1 MDLYE
6 ALRTRRSIRKYTEE
20 PVSDEDLHL
29 LLEMAMLA
37 PSACNEQPWHF
48 VILRDAE
55 KRAAIAKTTPYTH
68 MAAEA
73 PVVIVLCADMSCDK
87 AKGMWPQDC
96 AAAAENLMLAARGK
110 NLGCVWCGV
119 HPVAEREE
127 YVRSA
132 LVLPDGITPFCIICI
147 GHPAQ
152 HFREDNRYNPERV
165 HMEKWQLHA

>member
-6 ALRTRRSIRKYTEE
+6 ALRTRRSIRKYTDE

-29 LLEMAMLA
+29 LLEIAMLA

-48 VILRDAE
+48 VVLKSRE
-55 KRAAIAKTTPYTH
+55 QREAIAKTTPYTH
-68 MAAEA
+68 MAADA
-73 PVVIVLCADMSCDK
+73 PVVIVMCGDMSCNK

-96 AAAAENLMLAARGK
+96 AAAVENLMLAARGR

-127 YVRSA
+127 YVRST
-132 LVLPDGITPFCIICI
+132 LHLPEGIVPFCLVCI
-147 GHPAQ
+147 GHAAQ
-152 HFREDNRYNPERV
+152 AFKEEDRYRPERV
-165 HMEKWQLHA
+165 HLEQW